1 MVLQKI
7 IRIIETTETIQRT
20 KQWKKQNLCPLLPF
34 QVGEEACP
42 LDPFVVIPDRSKY
55 VDQQTLK
62 LQEKPED
69 VPVGEMPR
77 ALLLSVDRH
86 LVHLATPGKRVSV
99 VGIFDI
105 FGGNKEG
112 K

>member
-1 MVLQKI
+1 MKLYKPSSV
-7 IRIIETTETIQRT
+7 
-20 KQWKKQNLCPLLPF
+20 

-42 LDPFVVIPDRSKY
+42 LDPFVIVPDRSKY

-105 FGGNKEG
+105 FQGNKEG